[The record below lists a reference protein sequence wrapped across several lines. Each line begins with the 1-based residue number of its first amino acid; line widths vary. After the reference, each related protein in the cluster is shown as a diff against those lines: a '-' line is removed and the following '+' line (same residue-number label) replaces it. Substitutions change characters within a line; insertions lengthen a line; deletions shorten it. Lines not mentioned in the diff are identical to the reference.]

1 MADPTGTPPGD
12 GGAGGSDS
20 RIIQTDLRNEMSR
33 SYLEY
38 AMSVIVG
45 RALPDAR
52 DGLKP
57 VHRRILYAM
66 YELGLSSDRPYR
78 KCARVVG
85 EVLGKYHPHGDTAVY
100 DALVRMAQDFS
111 MRMPLVD
118 GHGNFGSVDNDPPA
132 AMRYTE
138 SRLQAL
144 TSDALLEDIESETV
158 DFIDNFDG
166 SQQEP
171 TVLPARIPQLLL
183 NGSTGIAVGMATN
196 IPPHNLSE
204 LIDGVLALIANPELD
219 DRALQAIIP
228 GPDFPT
234 GGQILG
240 RRGIRET
247 YNSGRGSITM
257 RGVASIETIEAKGR
271 PDRDAVI
278 ITELPY
284 QTNKAALIERIAELV
299 NDKKLEGIS
308 DIRDESDRDGMRI
321 VIELRRD
328 AYPQVVLNNL
338 FKLTPLQ
345 SNFNAYMLALVGG
358 EPLLLTLR
366 KLLQV
371 FLDFRIETI
380 ERRTRY
386 LLRKAEE
393 RDHILLGL
401 LVALDHLDAIIALI
415 RAAADTATARQQLID
430 QFGLSEIQSDAILQM
445 QLRRLTALEAD
456 KIRLEHEDLLA
467 KIADYQDIL
476 SRRERVLGLI
486 QEELAAL
493 RGRYNSPRR
502 TQILDLEGGLED
514 IDLIANERSVVLLTA
529 NGYLKR
535 MPVSEFE
542 ATSRGTRGKAG
553 TRSQGEE
560 SVRLFIS
567 CNDHDDLLLFS
578 DRGVVYSVPA
588 YRVPVGSRAA
598 KGTPVVQLLP
608 IPREEAITSLLAVSG
623 YDADA
628 VLVMLT
634 RGGFI
639 KRTLLSA
646 FANIRSNGLIAI
658 SLEAGDALRW
668 VRLAQPGDSVL
679 IGSLRGMTIHF
690 RLSDEELRPL
700 GRSARGVRAMNLR
713 GSDELVS
720 MDVLPAELAD
730 RVASSSAAEE
740 GEAEVEGDELANA
753 EGPWVLVASASGL
766 GKRVPVDQFRLQKRA
781 GMGLRAIKFR
791 REGDALIGLRVL
803 GAGEELLLVSERG
816 VIVRMQA
823 DAIPQQSRAATGVRL
838 QRLDAGDHLA
848 EVVLVPP
855 AAPEEE
861 GAEGV
866 GEAAAG
872 GGVGG
877 AGGVGGGGV
886 AGIEAHLASADAEP
900 ETSREGLS
908 AAADEAD
915 EADEADLED
924 DETEG

>member
-1 MADPTGTPPGD
+1 MADPTGPGENSPGESD
-12 GGAGGSDS
+12 G

-33 SYLEY
+33 SYMEY

-66 YELGLSSDRPYR
+66 YELGLTNDRPYR

-111 MRMPLVD
+111 MRMPLID

-144 TSDALLEDIESETV
+144 TTDALLEDIESETV

-171 TVLPARIPQLLL
+171 TVMPARIPQLLL

-196 IPPHNLSE
+196 IPPHNLTE
-204 LIDGVLALIANPELD
+204 LIDGLLALIANPELEE
-219 DRALQAIIP
+219 RALLAIIP

-247 YNSGRGSITM
+247 YTTGRGSVTM
-257 RGVASIETIEAKGR
+257 RGVANIETIEAKGR

-299 NDKKLEGIS
+299 NDKKLEGIA

-345 SNFNAYMLALVGG
+345 NNFNAYMLALVKG
-358 EPLLLTLR
+358 EPILLTLR
-366 KLLQV
+366 KLLEV
-371 FLDFRIETI
+371 FLDFRVETI

-401 LVALDHLDAIIALI
+401 LIALDNLDAIIALI
-415 RAAADTATARQQLID
+415 RSAADTASARQGLMD
-430 QFGLSEIQSDAILQM
+430 QFGLSEVQADAILQM

-467 KIADYQDIL
+467 KITDYQDIL
-476 SRRERVLGLI
+476 ARRERVFGLI
-486 QEELAAL
+486 NEELHAI
-493 RGRYNSPRR
+493 RSRYNSPRR
-502 TQILDLEGGLED
+502 TEILDLEGGLDD
-514 IDLIANERSVVLLTA
+514 IDLIANERSVVLLTE

-560 SVRLFIS
+560 AVKLFIS
-567 CNDHDDLLLFS
+567 CNDHDALLLFS

-588 YRVPVGSRAA
+588 YRVPICSRTA
-598 KGTPVVQLLP
+598 KGTPIVQLLP
-608 IPREEAITSLLAVSG
+608 IPREEAITSLVSVSAF
-623 YDADA
+623 DDD
-628 VLVMLT
+628 VQLLMLT
-634 RGGFI
+634 SGGYV
-639 KRTLLSA
+639 KRTRLSA
-646 FANIRSNGLIAI
+646 FSNIRSNGLIAI
-658 SLEAGDALRW
+658 SLEEGDDLRW
-668 VRLAQPGDSVL
+668 VRLALPGDSVL
-679 IGSLRGMTIHF
+679 IGSLKGMTIHF

-700 GRSARGVRAMNLR
+700 GRTARGVRAMNLR
-713 GSDELVS
+713 EGDRLVS

-730 RVASSSAAEE
+730 RVASSEADDVAADDD
-740 GEAEVEGDELANA
+740 EGDEVAA
-753 EGPWVLVASASGL
+753 SEGPWVLVASASGL

-781 GMGLRAIKFR
+781 GMGLRCMKFR
-791 REGDALIGLRVL
+791 RDGDVLVGLKVL

-838 QRLDAGDHLA
+838 QRIDTGDRLA

-855 AAPEEE
+855 APEGEE
-861 GAEGV
+861 AELGGSAALALSDGDTPTESFDRPDGENPSESIDSSD
-866 GEAAAG
+866 GEAA
-872 GGVGG
+872 
-877 AGGVGGGGV
+877 
-886 AGIEAHLASADAEP
+886 D
-900 ETSREGLS
+900 
-908 AAADEAD
+908 
-915 EADEADLED
+915 
-924 DETEG
+924 

>member
-1 MADPTGTPPGD
+1 MADPTEPRELPSGD
-12 GGAGGSDS
+12 GEGPGGSDG
-20 RIIQTDLRNEMSR
+20 RIIQADLRNEMSR

-66 YELGLSSDRPYR
+66 YELGLTSDRPYR

-111 MRMPLVD
+111 MRMPLID

-144 TSDALLEDIESETV
+144 TTDSLLEDIESETV

-171 TVLPARIPQLLL
+171 TVMPARVPQLLL

-196 IPPHNLSE
+196 IPPHNLTE
-204 LIDGVLALIANPELD
+204 LIDGLLALIANPELS
-219 DRALQAIIP
+219 DRELMAIIP

-240 RRGIRET
+240 RRGIREMYET
-247 YNSGRGSITM
+247 GRGSVTM
-257 RGVASIETIEAKGR
+257 RGVAGIETIEAKGR

-299 NDKKLEGIS
+299 NDKKLEGIA

-345 SNFNAYMLALVGG
+345 SNFSAYMLALVKG
-358 EPLLLTLR
+358 EPILLTLR
-366 KLLQV
+366 KMLEV
-371 FLDFRIETI
+371 FLEFRVETI

-401 LVALDHLDAIIALI
+401 LIALDNLDAIIALI
-415 RAAADTATARQQLID
+415 RGAADTATARAELVT
-430 QFGLSEIQSDAILQM
+430 QFGLSEIQADAILQM

-467 KIADYQDIL
+467 KITDYNDIL
-476 SRRERVLGLI
+476 ARKERVYGLI
-486 QEELAAL
+486 TDELGVI
-493 RGRYNSPRR
+493 RSRYDSPRR
-502 TQILDLEGGLED
+502 TEILDVEGGLED
-514 IDLIANERSVVLLTA
+514 IDLIANERSVVLLTE

-553 TRSQGEE
+553 TKTQGEE
-560 SVRLFIS
+560 AVRLFIS
-567 CNDHDDLLLFS
+567 CNDHDSLLLFS
-578 DRGVVYSVPA
+578 DRGVVYTVPA
-588 YRVPVGSRAA
+588 YRVPICSRAA
-598 KGTPVVQLLP
+598 KGTPIVQLLP
-608 IPREEAITSLLAVSG
+608 IPREEQITSLLAVSEF
-623 YDADA
+623 AEDA

-634 RGGFI
+634 SGGFI
-639 KRTLLSA
+639 KRTRLSA

-658 SLEAGDALRW
+658 SLEEGDALTW

-679 IGSLRGMTIHF
+679 IGSRNGMTIHF

-700 GRSARGVRAMNLR
+700 GRTARGVRAMNLR
-713 GSDELVS
+713 PGDQLVS
-720 MDVLPAELAD
+720 MDVLPVELAD
-730 RVASSSAAEE
+730 RVEGSAASGDEE
-740 GEAEVEGDELANA
+740 EGDEVAPSD
-753 EGPWVLVASASGL
+753 GPWVLVASASGL

-781 GMGLRAIKFR
+781 GMGLRCMKFR
-791 REGDALIGLRVL
+791 RDGDVLVGLKVL
-803 GAGEELLLVSERG
+803 GSGEELLLVSERG

-823 DAIPQQSRAATGVRL
+823 DAVPQQSRAATGVRL
-838 QRLDAGDHLA
+838 QRLDAGDRLS

-855 AAPEEE
+855 APEEE
-861 GAEGV
+861 EEV
-866 GEAAAG
+866 
-872 GGVGG
+872 
-877 AGGVGGGGV
+877 
-886 AGIEAHLASADAEP
+886 ASADA
-900 ETSREGLS
+900 
-908 AAADEAD
+908 AADA
-915 EADEADLED
+915 
-924 DETEG
+924 

>member
-1 MADPTGTPPGD
+1 MAETTGPGS
-12 GGAGGSDS
+12 SDE

-66 YELGLSSDRPYR
+66 YELGLTSDRPYR

-111 MRMPLVD
+111 MRMPLID

-144 TSDALLEDIESETV
+144 TTDALLEDIEAETV
-158 DFIDNFDG
+158 DFADNFDG

-171 TVLPARIPQLLL
+171 TVMPARIPQLLL
-183 NGSTGIAVGMATN
+183 NGSAGIAVGMATN
-196 IPPHNLSE
+196 IPPHNLTE
-204 LIDGVLALIANPELD
+204 LVDGMLALIANPEISDQQLM
-219 DRALQAIIP
+219 AIIP

-240 RRGIRET
+240 RRGIHET
-247 YNSGRGSITM
+247 YTTGRGSVTM
-257 RGVASIETIEAKGR
+257 RGVASIEMVEAKGR

-284 QTNKAALIERIAELV
+284 QTNKASLIERIAELV
-299 NDKKLEGIS
+299 NDKKLEGIA

-345 SNFNAYMLALVGG
+345 NNFSAYMLALVKS
-358 EPLLLTLR
+358 EPVLLTLSKMLR
-366 KLLQV
+366 V
-371 FLDFRIETI
+371 FLDFRVETI

-401 LVALDHLDAIIALI
+401 LLALDQLDPIIALI
-415 RAAADTATARQQLID
+415 RAASDAATARLQL
-430 QFGLSEIQSDAILQM
+430 QERHGLSEIQSDAILQM

-456 KIRLEHEDLLA
+456 KIRLEHEDLVA
-467 KIADYQDIL
+467 KIADYKDIL
-476 SRRERVLGLI
+476 GRRERVLGI
-486 QEELAAL
+486 IVEELQAIRAK
-493 RGRYNSPRR
+493 YPSPRR
-502 TQILDLEGGLED
+502 TEILDLEGGLED
-514 IDLIANERSVVLLTA
+514 IDLIANERSVVMLTET
-529 NGYLKR
+529 GYLKR
-535 MPVSEFE
+535 MPVNEFE

-553 TRSQGEE
+553 TKSQGEE
-560 SVRLFIS
+560 AVRLFIS
-567 CNDHDDLLLFS
+567 CNDHDSLLLFS

-588 YRVPVGSRAA
+588 YRVPMCSRAA
-598 KGTPVVQLLP
+598 KGTPIVQLLP
-608 IPREEAITSLLAVSG
+608 IPREEQITSLLAVSAFEEDG
-623 YDADA
+623 

-634 RGGFI
+634 SGGYVM
-639 KRTLLSA
+639 RTRLSA
-646 FANIRSNGLIAI
+646 FSNIRSNGLIAI
-658 SLEAGDALRW
+658 SLEEGDALTW
-668 VRLAQPGDSVL
+668 VRLALPGDSVL
-679 IGSLRGMTIHF
+679 IGSLKGMTIHF
-690 RLSDEELRPL
+690 RLNDSELRPL
-700 GRSARGVRAMNLR
+700 GRTARGVRAMNLR
-713 GSDELVS
+713 DGDQLVS

-730 RVASSSAAEE
+730 RVANAAPGADDDGD
-740 GEAEVEGDELANA
+740 GELGDEVGAS

-791 REGDALIGLRVL
+791 RDGDVLVGLKVL

-816 VIVRMQA
+816 VIVRTKA
-823 DAIPQQSRAATGVRL
+823 DAIPQQSRAATGVRVQKL
-838 QRLDAGDHLA
+838 DSGDRLS

-855 AAPEEE
+855 AAEEE
-861 GAEGV
+861 DGLEIQAAELSA
-866 GEAAAG
+866 GEASP
-872 GGVGG
+872 
-877 AGGVGGGGV
+877 V
-886 AGIEAHLASADAEP
+886 AQARDGTSDEIAE
-900 ETSREGLS
+900 
-908 AAADEAD
+908 
-915 EADEADLED
+915 
-924 DETEG
+924 

>member
-1 MADPTGTPPGD
+1 MADPTGPGESD
-12 GGAGGSDS
+12 G

-66 YELGLSSDRPYR
+66 YELGLTSDRPYR

-111 MRMPLVD
+111 MRMPLID

-144 TSDALLEDIESETV
+144 TTDSLLEDIEAETV
-158 DFIDNFDG
+158 DYIDNFDG

-171 TVLPARIPQLLL
+171 TVMPARVPHLLL
-183 NGSTGIAVGMATN
+183 NGSSGIAVGMATN
-196 IPPHNLSE
+196 IPPHNLTE
-204 LIDGVLALIANPELD
+204 LIDGLLALIDDPEIE
-219 DRALQAIIP
+219 DRALMAIIP

-247 YNSGRGSITM
+247 YTTGRGSITM
-257 RGVASIETIEAKGR
+257 RGVASIETVEAKGR

-284 QTNKAALIERIAELV
+284 QTNKASLIERIAELV
-299 NDKKLEGIS
+299 NDKKLEGIA

-345 SNFNAYMLALVGG
+345 NNFSAYMLALVKG
-358 EPLLLTLR
+358 EPVLLTLGR
-366 KLLQV
+366 MLRV
-371 FLDFRIETI
+371 FLEFRIETI

-386 LLRKAEE
+386 FLRKAEE
-393 RDHILLGL
+393 RDHILQGL
-401 LVALDHLDAIIALI
+401 LLALDQLDPIIALI
-415 RAAADTATARQQLID
+415 RAAPDTATARAQL
-430 QFGLSEIQSDAILQM
+430 QERHGLSEIQADAILQM

-456 KIRLEHEDLLA
+456 KIRLEHDDLVA
-467 KIADYQDIL
+467 KIADYKDIL
-476 SRRERVLGLI
+476 GRRERVLGLI
-486 QEELAAL
+486 QEELQVL
-493 RGRYNSPRR
+493 RARYDSPRR
-502 TQILDLEGGLED
+502 TEILDLEGGLED
-514 IDLIANERSVVLLTA
+514 IDLIANERSVVLLTE

-560 SVRLFIS
+560 AVKLFIS
-567 CNDHDDLLLFS
+567 CNDHDALLLFS
-578 DRGVVYSVPA
+578 DRGVVYSIPA
-588 YRVPVGSRAA
+588 YRVPISSRSA
-598 KGTPVVQLLP
+598 KGTPIVQLLP
-608 IPREEAITSLLAVSG
+608 IPREEAITSLLAVSAF
-623 YDADA
+623 DDD
-628 VLVMLT
+628 VQLVMLT
-634 RGGFI
+634 SGGYI
-639 KRTLLSA
+639 KRTRLSA
-646 FANIRSNGLIAI
+646 FSNIRSNGLIAI
-658 SLEAGDALRW
+658 SLEDGDALRW
-668 VRLAQPGDSVL
+668 VRLALPGDSVL
-679 IGSLRGMTIHF
+679 IGSLKGMTIHF

-700 GRSARGVRAMNLR
+700 GRTARGVRAMNLR
-713 GSDELVS
+713 PGDELVS
-720 MDVLPAELAD
+720 MDVLTAELAD
-730 RVASSSAAEE
+730 RVASTAETGVDE
-740 GEAEVEGDELANA
+740 EEGDEVAPS

-766 GKRVPVDQFRLQKRA
+766 GKRVPVDQFRLQRRA

-791 REGDALIGLRVL
+791 RDGDVLVGLKVL

-816 VIVRMQA
+816 VIVRMKA

-838 QRLDAGDHLA
+838 QKLDAGDRLT

-855 AAPEEE
+855 AAEEE
-861 GAEGV
+861 ELADGAAV
-866 GEAAAG
+866 DTVDATVAAVPDDAPAAAAPG
-872 GGVGG
+872 DP
-877 AGGVGGGGV
+877 AGEEPTDP
-886 AGIEAHLASADAEP
+886 EAS
-900 ETSREGLS
+900 
-908 AAADEAD
+908 
-915 EADEADLED
+915 D
-924 DETEG
+924 D